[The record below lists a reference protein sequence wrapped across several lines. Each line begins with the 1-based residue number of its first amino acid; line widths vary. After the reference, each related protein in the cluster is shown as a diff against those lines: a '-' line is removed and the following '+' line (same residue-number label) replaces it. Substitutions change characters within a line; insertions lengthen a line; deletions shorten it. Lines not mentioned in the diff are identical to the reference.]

1 MERSRT
7 RRWFHH
13 GRPWRLPFNDGRAQA
28 NVEWQAE
35 RPSSLLSQY
44 RRLIHLRA
52 SSPALR
58 NGSMAVLDAGEG
70 NRQLLAF
77 VREAGGERVLVVHN
91 LGLTAVTAGPWDL
104 HASEAKLLYA
114 TAGGATA
121 RAKGDTRVTIPGALG
136 DLAVEVGYRPHSTH
150 PLTTETRC
158 SRLGN
163 SVRETFASARSCARR
178 SMAFAGWYGASDD
191 DAGAARDPA
200 RH

>member
-1 MERSRT
+1 MLFRSGGFT
-7 RRWFHH
+7 T
-13 GRPWRLPFNDGRAQA
+13 GRAWRPFSAGRAQA
-28 NVEWQAE
+28 NVEWQADS
-35 RPSSLLSQY
+35 PSSLLSLY

-114 TAGGATA
+114 TSGGAKA
-121 RAKGDTRVTIPGALG
+121 RAKGDTRITIPA
-136 DLAVEVGYRPHSTH
+136 A
-150 PLTTETRC
+150 C
-158 SRLGN
+158 SAIWRLK
-163 SVRETFASARSCARR
+163 
-178 SMAFAGWYGASDD
+178 
-191 DAGAARDPA
+191 
-200 RH
+200 